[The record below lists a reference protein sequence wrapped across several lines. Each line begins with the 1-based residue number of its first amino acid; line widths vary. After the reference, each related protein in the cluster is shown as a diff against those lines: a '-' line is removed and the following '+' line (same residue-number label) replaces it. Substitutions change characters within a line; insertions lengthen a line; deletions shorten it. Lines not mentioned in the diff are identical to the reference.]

1 MHFLFDP
8 SRFSAPCTAP
18 PRWWWTTRKRSI
30 LCLNPASL
38 WISPTAPGFALRRRK
53 WGSAC
58 LKVGHNEREV
68 VYLSPDTTVNFSV
81 VKERRCSLAKRFLSW
96 SCRLIHNQC
105 CYESLVCPLAYTLR
119 MVVPPILISI
129 ILTAP
134 LWHNL
139 CLYCKYVHNLTAVVN
154 RLFSRC
160 DFETPPL
167 LQDLKRAHG
176 CLWRTPSYWQRSW
189 MKSGSRWELP
199 SARTASDIT
208 QKVPAASPD
217 LNLLRW
223 NKRRELLEAGFGSL
237 V

>member
-18 PRWWWTTRKRSI
+18 PHSWWTTRKRST

-38 WISPTAPGFALRRRK
+38 WISPTAQGSALRRRK

-58 LKVGHNEREV
+58 LKVVEREV
-68 VYLSPDTTVNFSV
+68 VYFSPNTS
-81 VKERRCSLAKRFLSW
+81 RSLGKRFLSW
-96 SCRLIHNQC
+96 SLRLIHNQC
-105 CYESLVCPLAYTLR
+105 CYESLVCPLAYSLC
-119 MVVPPILISI
+119 MVVLLILISI
-129 ILTAP
+129 ILTSP

-139 CLYCKYVHNLTAVVN
+139 CLYCKYVHNLTAVIN
-154 RLFSRC
+154 RLFRRC
-160 DFETPPL
+160 DFETPLL

-208 QKVPAASPD
+208 QKAPAVSPD

-223 NKRRELLEAGFGSL
+223 NRGREPLEAGFVSL